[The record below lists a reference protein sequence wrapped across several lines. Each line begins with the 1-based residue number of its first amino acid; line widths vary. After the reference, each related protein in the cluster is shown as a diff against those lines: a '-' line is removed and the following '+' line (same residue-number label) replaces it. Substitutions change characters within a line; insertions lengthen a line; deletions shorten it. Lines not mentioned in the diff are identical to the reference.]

1 MNLRKLTLLAATPW
15 LLSLGG
21 VASFAEVSGDLND
34 AAATIVGSSMRD
46 IYNTLKESGVTL
58 DRQRFADSVIR
69 AFMGDTLGGYDYIT
83 AETAVR
89 MTVNPAPKPFASADE
104 AAEIAWVESNA
115 SLPRAERLQ
124 DGIILQRLVEG
135 SGECPAPGSTVKV
148 IYAGKLSDGTIFD
161 QTDQPIDLPLNRLI
175 SGLAKAI
182 EKMHFGGVYRVF
194 IPPKMAYGS
203 EAVMDVIPAN
213 SALDFTLELLPPNP

>member
-1 MNLRKLTLLAATPW
+1 MILRKLTLLATTSW

-21 VASFAEVSGDLND
+21 VASFAEVSGDIND
-34 AAATIVGSSMRD
+34 AAATIAGSSMRD
-46 IYNTLKESGVTL
+46 LYRTLEESGVTL

-69 AFMGDTLGGYDYIT
+69 VFMGDTLGGYDYIS

-89 MTVNPAPKPFASADE
+89 MIVNPAPEPYATADE

-115 SLPRAERLQ
+115 TLPRAERLA

-148 IYAGKLSDGTIFD
+148 IYAGKLSDGTVFD
-161 QTDQPIDLPLNRLI
+161 ETAQPIDLPLNRLI
-175 SGLAKAI
+175 PGLAKAI
-182 EKMHFGGVYRVF
+182 EKMRFGGVYRVF

-213 SALDFTLELLPPNP
+213 SALDFTLELISQTP